1 MTNREL
7 NTYLIKLYTYGVL
20 MIENLN
26 DMDGKINYPPEL
38 RKELENIIKLIES
51 TDTRKLFKDS
61 ELSKTLQKKFEF
73 NLNKEF
79 ERIKIH
85 LAKK

>member
-26 DMDGKINYPPEL
+26 DMDGKIIYPPEL

-61 ELSKTLQKKFEF
+61 ELSKTLQQKFEF